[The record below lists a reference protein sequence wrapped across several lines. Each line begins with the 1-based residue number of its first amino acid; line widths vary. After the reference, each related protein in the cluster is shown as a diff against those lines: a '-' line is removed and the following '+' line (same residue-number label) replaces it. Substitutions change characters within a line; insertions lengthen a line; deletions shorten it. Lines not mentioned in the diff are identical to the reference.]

1 MSIACGG
8 PKPPDSCFVPYRT
21 DIPIEQ
27 CVQGP
32 EGRQVS
38 IPGKTDAERAY
49 ALSLCEAPCVVA
61 EFLDITNSSSS
72 LKDMPILPKFRQVS
86 GITISMFDQ
95 SRTLEGM
102 PRIERPSL
110 GGAAFFVASD
120 ALQSFEG
127 LPDDMIDELELVRP
141 EGLTSFAGLENQPS
155 LKRIE
160 TSDTRFTSLR
170 GLRGLGSA
178 PKLES
183 VIMLNDTGLTDLTG
197 LTGIQGRFSL
207 SIQYSKLRS
216 LAGAGDDLKLS
227 DVAFRLNFEL
237 PQCEAEE
244 FARRRGLRTDGIL
257 DNKPCP

>member
-21 DIPIEQ
+21 DIPIEE

-32 EGRQVS
+32 PGGQVN
-38 IPGKTDAERAY
+38 IPGKTEAERAY
-49 ALSLCEAPCVVA
+49 ALSLCDAPCVVA
-61 EFLDITNSSSS
+61 TYLDITNSSST
-72 LKDMPILPKFRQVS
+72 LKDMPILRKFRQVS

-95 SRTLEGM
+95 SKTLEGM

-110 GGAAFFVASD
+110 GGAPFVVDSKV
-120 ALQSFEG
+120 LQSLEG
-127 LPDDMIDELELVRP
+127 LPDDMIDGLELARP

-170 GLRGLGSA
+170 GLGPA

-183 VIMLNDTGLTDLTG
+183 VYMLNDTGLTDLTG
-197 LTGIQGRFSL
+197 LTGIQGRFEL

-216 LAGAGDDLKLS
+216 LAGASDDLKLS
-227 DVAFRLNFEL
+227 NVGFRLNFDL